1 MIGRLLTARHVADNL
16 GLTTE
21 TVLAWVRNGNL
32 PAFKLPNGAIRFR
45 EEDLD
50 NWLAE
55 RATSKR
61 KDVTQTADAAR
72 PTTLSSAM
80 SPKPENGDRHG

>member
-21 TVLAWVRNGNL
+21 TILAWVRNGNL

-50 NWLAE
+50 QWLAE
-55 RATSKR
+55 RATPKR
-61 KDVTQTADAAR
+61 GDVTHTADAAR
-72 PTTLSSAM
+72 PIRLTSTP
-80 SPKPENGDRHG
+80 SPTPQSEE